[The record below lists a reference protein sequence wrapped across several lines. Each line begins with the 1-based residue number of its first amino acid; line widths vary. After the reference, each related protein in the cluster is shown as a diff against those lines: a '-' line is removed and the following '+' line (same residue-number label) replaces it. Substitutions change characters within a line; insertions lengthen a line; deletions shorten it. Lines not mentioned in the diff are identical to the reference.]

1 MKTLIG
7 TLAALITVVFI
18 SLIVLR
24 IWNIELLSP
33 QNILRSSKTL
43 IVLGVT
49 ALLLII
55 IYGGFFKN
63 NRKAYDESAGNRAH
77 PKL

>member
-1 MKTLIG
+1 MKTLVG
-7 TLAALITVVFI
+7 SLAALIIVAFI
-18 SLIVLR
+18 GLIVLR
-24 IWNIELLSP
+24 IWDIEVLSL
-33 QNILRSSKTL
+33 QNILKSSVTL

-63 NRKAYDESAGNRAH
+63 NRKAYDERAGNRAH

>member
-1 MKTLIG
+1 MKTFIG
-7 TLAALITVVFI
+7 TLAALITVAFI
-18 SLIVLR
+18 GLLVLR
-24 IWNIELLSP
+24 IWNIEVMSL
-33 QNILRSSKTL
+33 QNIVRSSVTL

-63 NRKAYDESAGNRAH
+63 NQKGYSEKVGNRAH

>member
-7 TLAALITVVFI
+7 SLAALITVAFI
-18 SLIVLR
+18 GLLVLR
-24 IWNIELLSP
+24 IWNIEVWSM
-33 QNILRSSKTL
+33 QHIVRSSVTL

-63 NRKAYDESAGNRAH
+63 NQKAYNKSVGNRAH

>member
-7 TLAALITVVFI
+7 SLAALITVAFI
-18 SLIVLR
+18 GLLVLR
-24 IWNIELLSP
+24 IWNIEVLS
-33 QNILRSSKTL
+33 LRDIARSTL
-43 IVLGVT
+43 TLVVLGIT

-55 IYGGFFKN
+55 IYGGFFN
-63 NRKAYDESAGNRAH
+63 NNQKAYNKKVGNRAH